1 MRLTT
6 DLQKARS
13 RRTPSARSPHL
24 QSN

>member
-13 RRTPSARSPHL
+13 RRTSSARPPCL